1 MNNKETKVWL
11 INGYSQDFGHILAEK
26 LLQNGDRL
34 VATSNKPEEL
44 NELLVKYPNNVF
56 AVRSKTRHQKA
67 SITTAI
73 QQGEARFGHID
84 VFINN
89 VAS

>member
-26 LLQNGDRL
+26 LLQNGDLL
-34 VATSNKPEEL
+34 VATSNEPEEL
-44 NELLVKYPNNVF
+44 NELLVKYPENVF
-56 AVRSKTRHQKA
+56 AVRSRRRNKKA
-67 SITTAI
+67 SISTAI
-73 QQGEARFGHID
+73 KEGEAKFGHID